1 LWSQMASSILLWL
14 LMNNMM
20 MNNRGATGSMQV
32 VPPALPETRHACIEL
47 YAVSYFWRLKL
58 EHELI
63 CVVVLNQSR
72 P

>member
-32 VPPALPETRHACIEL
+32 VPPALPETRHACIRIVCSEL
-47 YAVSYFWRLKL
+47 FL
-58 EHELI
+58 E
-63 CVVVLNQSR
+63 LNTFET
-72 P
+72 

>member
-32 VPPALPETRHACIEL
+32 VPPALA
-47 YAVSYFWRLKL
+47 A
-58 EHELI
+58 
-63 CVVVLNQSR
+63 
-72 P
+72 